1 MTKDCLV
8 CSEELFYNTNIQKIN
23 CFEDELWFNYTNFKQ
38 QNQANKT
45 NQQNYDL
52 FYNIYGYEQ
61 NADFDKYMANLNS
74 SKQQNLFITDEE
86 MCEDLNLEH
95 YYINYYNNN
104 MNNSTKKQLDNIDI
118 NIAIPQSFQ
127 NQNQNLNENLTITK
141 SMISAQDGEKKQ
153 KFVVNKTKS
162 EKTKEKEK
170 IKYKIP
176 FFKEFNIKFTKREN
190 IDKKILRKFR
200 KFLKDKMKK
209 NAINWYVLGLNSI
222 QKEFWINFIGENLMP
237 PMKYK
242 DITESIEFKSFN
254 TNYMVWLLT
263 HKGSVE
269 LYNNFINERQEDVAD
284 TFIAKYNLKN
294 HEEIQQLNSY
304 IKSLVYIFNSVK
316 ENCEET
322 KQENN
327 EEVEET
333 TKKFNEKTIETQSNV
348 NVNVNEREQD
358 IINKITFDIFSADIY
373 ETNNKFDLNVKF
385 DDFNNKMFNNS
396 FDYDKDYMFNEE

>member
-1 MTKDCLV
+1 
-8 CSEELFYNTNIQKIN
+8 
-23 CFEDELWFNYTNFKQ
+23 
-38 QNQANKT
+38 
-45 NQQNYDL
+45 
-52 FYNIYGYEQ
+52 
-61 NADFDKYMANLNS
+61 
-74 SKQQNLFITDEE
+74 
-86 MCEDLNLEH
+86 
-95 YYINYYNNN
+95 
-104 MNNSTKKQLDNIDI
+104 
-118 NIAIPQSFQ
+118 
-127 NQNQNLNENLTITK
+127 
-141 SMISAQDGEKKQ
+141 
-153 KFVVNKTKS
+153 
-162 EKTKEKEK
+162 
-170 IKYKIP
+170 
-176 FFKEFNIKFTKREN
+176 
-190 IDKKILRKFR
+190 
-200 KFLKDKMKK
+200 MKK